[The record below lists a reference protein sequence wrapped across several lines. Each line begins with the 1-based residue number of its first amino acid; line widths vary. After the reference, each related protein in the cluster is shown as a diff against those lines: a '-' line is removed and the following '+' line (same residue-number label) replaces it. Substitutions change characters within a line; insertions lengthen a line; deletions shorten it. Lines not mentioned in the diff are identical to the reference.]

1 MIEDYTV
8 PFLARIIRK
17 FCGPTTKRSLR
28 DSVGVLLVGILL
40 MNETLLVVTLRVII
54 ESMLL
59 TKRILGSTGDMAS
72 YLGLNS
78 STSGIS
84 FCIFVLLRV

>member
-1 MIEDYTV
+1 
-8 PFLARIIRK
+8 
-17 FCGPTTKRSLR
+17 
-28 DSVGVLLVGILL
+28 